1 MNRKAIVQ
9 LGDLLCIRHGVRYIY
24 LRVMARYASLESR
37 LTQALAL
44 TRRPVAVSSCQR
56 PPAGVAKFFGA
67 VPSGCSFW
75 RLAADGQ
82 SFYTEPGDHYNCA
95 IGCYTHNI
103 PLPPEREAE
112 LGATIGFM
120 TLIGYIRSED
130 VPMIARLA
138 ASPSYM
144 AYAPLGDATFA
155 PEVVILVG
163 RPGKLMLL
171 QEAAARAGVQTQPS
185 LFARPTCMAIPA
197 ALSGGT
203 TASSGCVGNRV
214 YTDLADDE
222 LYIMVPGADLEKI
235 AAELDTILDAN
246 AKLNDYHRQRK
257 AELLSVK

>member
-1 MNRKAIVQ
+1 MTHYR
-9 LGDLLCIRHGVRYIY
+9 L
-24 LRVMARYASLESR
+24 LESQ
-37 LTQALAL
+37 LTEILGL
-44 TRRPVAVSSCQR
+44 TRRPVAVSSSQQ
-56 PPAGVAKFFGA
+56 PGIPKFSGSVPA
-67 VPSGCSFW
+67 GCSFW
-75 RLAADGQ
+75 RLAAEGR
-82 SFYTEPGDHYNCA
+82 SFYTEAGDHYNCA

-112 LGATIGFM
+112 LPATINFM
-120 TLIGYIRSED
+120 TSIGYIRPED
-130 VPMIARLA
+130 IPGIARLTN
-138 ASPSYM
+138 SPGYM
-144 AYAPLGDATFA
+144 SYAPLADASFA

-163 RPGKLMLL
+163 KPGKLMLL

-197 ALSGGT
+197 ALAGGA

-214 YTDLADDE
+214 YTDLAEDE

-246 AKLNDYHRQRK
+246 AKLNEYHRGRK

>member
-1 MNRKAIVQ
+1 MT
-9 LGDLLCIRHGVRYIY
+9 RYS
-24 LRVMARYASLESR
+24 SLESQ
-37 LTQALAL
+37 LTEILGL
-44 TRRPVAVSSCQR
+44 TRRPVAVSTSQQ
-56 PPAGVAKFFGA
+56 PGIPKFSGSVPA
-67 VPSGCSFW
+67 GCSFW
-75 RLAADGQ
+75 RLAAEGR
-82 SFYTEPGDHYNCA
+82 SFYTEAGDHYNCA

-112 LGATIGFM
+112 LGAAVAFM
-120 TLIGYIRSED
+120 TSIGYIRPED
-130 VPMIARLA
+130 IPGISRLTD
-138 ASPSYM
+138 SPGYM
-144 AYAPLGDATFA
+144 SYAPLADASFA

-163 RPGKLMLL
+163 KPGKLMLL

-185 LFARPTCMAIPA
+185 LLARPTCMAIPA
-197 ALSGGT
+197 ALAGGT

-214 YTDLADDE
+214 YTDLAEDE

>member
-1 MNRKAIVQ
+1 MTRNS
-9 LGDLLCIRHGVRYIY
+9 
-24 LRVMARYASLESR
+24 SLESQ
-37 LTQALAL
+37 LTEVLGL
-44 TRRPVAVSSCQR
+44 TRRPVAVSTSPQ
-56 PPAGVAKFFGA
+56 PGIPKFSGSVPA
-67 VPSGCSFW
+67 GCSFW
-75 RLAADGQ
+75 RLAAEGR
-82 SFYTEPGDHYNCA
+82 SFYTEAGDHYNCA

-112 LGATIGFM
+112 LGATIAFM
-120 TLIGYIRSED
+120 TSIGYIRPED
-130 VPMIARLA
+130 IPGIARLTN
-138 ASPSYM
+138 SPGTM
-144 AYAPLGDATFA
+144 AYAPLADASFT

-163 RPGKLMLL
+163 KPGKLMLL

-197 ALSGGT
+197 ALAGGT

-222 LYIMVPGADLEKI
+222 LYIMVPGADIEKI

-257 AELLSVK
+257 AELLSVR